1 MEQLELT
8 TFPAGCL
15 SRVEGPITP
24 DLTIYALNNASRE
37 LISASFI
44 PSLQV
49 CGMFTW
55 QYGPSVLGRGKVVF
69 CRIPELLFCVRG
81 ETTVFE
87 LVVHED
93 T

>member
-1 MEQLELT
+1 MT
-8 TFPAGCL
+8 PSTPPRIRYCL
-15 SRVEGPITP
+15 SRVEGPITS
-24 DLTIYALNNASRE
+24 DLTIYALNNAPWE

-55 QYGPSVLGRGKVVF
+55 QYGPSVLGRGTVIF
-69 CRIPELLFCVRG
+69 SRLHELLFCVHG
-81 ETTVFE
+81 EATVSE
-87 LVVHED
+87 LVVHAD